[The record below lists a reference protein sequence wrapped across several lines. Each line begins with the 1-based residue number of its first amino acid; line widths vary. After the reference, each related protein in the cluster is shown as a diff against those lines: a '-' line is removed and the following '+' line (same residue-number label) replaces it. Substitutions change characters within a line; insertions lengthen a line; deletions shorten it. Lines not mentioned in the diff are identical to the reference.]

1 MNTGT
6 VTPLLMLLPA
16 IASSLLLAL
25 PGPGT
30 CEPPLPRD
38 SLAVGIYQNSP
49 KVFWNGDGRPQ
60 GLFVDLVDAIARDEG
75 WHVEY
80 VRGTWNENLE
90 RLERGQLDLV
100 LDVTH
105 SDERAARFEFN
116 TIPVIE
122 SWLQAFSLRDTRI
135 DRVRDLN
142 GKRIAILK
150 GAVQEEYFSR
160 EIRERFDIDY
170 TLLTYP
176 DYPAT
181 AEALRRGRAD
191 VLIATRF
198 FYFSDLRGG
207 DIVPRPIVLRPSPV
221 YFAFPRGRGGDL
233 IATIDQHLSAMK
245 NNPGSVYYR
254 SLYRWLGERPRR
266 VVPLFIKWL
275 IAAALG
281 LLLLV
286 AVFAVVLKREVNAKT
301 SDFRASEEKYRQ
313 IYEGI
318 AEGIYRSTP
327 DGRVLMANPA
337 LVRLLGYDTLDEL
350 MAIDISLEGFVNAAV
365 RDEFQRRMERDGEI
379 RDYVNTWRRRDGSEL
394 VVRENARAVRN
405 AGGAIE
411 YYEGTVEDI
420 TAHVRADLAL
430 LDEKNKLAQLFDISL
445 TVARAGTVQ
454 EMLDRTVRGL
464 GELRLFARVV
474 MIIRDQYGRT
484 EQLSHAGL
492 GQDDLALVR
501 DAPPLPPHLLG
512 TLLDQQ
518 HRIANSYYLPFDQR
532 RTRQLLTLTP
542 PATPPAAGDWRP
554 GDCLVVPLTAKSGM
568 IGYLALLDPAD
579 GRVPSLET
587 VRLLELYA
595 NQAAT
600 AVDNLRLYADLE
612 ASYYDTLLAFVA
624 AMEAKDPYTKGHSE
638 NVQRYAVALARHLG
652 LPDDRVKLVDDSALL
667 HDIGKL
673 GVKESILTKPASLS
687 EAEFAEVK
695 QHPLTGSQMVSRIEN
710 LANSAPIIRA
720 HHEYYGGGGY
730 PGEMQGGQIPLEAR
744 IIAVADAYEAMTSD
758 RPYRKAFSRAEALR
772 RLRDAAG
779 GQFDKSI
786 VDAFAELAH
795 RLHGQ

>member
-1 MNTGT
+1 MFRLAA
-6 VTPLLMLLPA
+6 V
-16 IASSLLLAL
+16 SSLLLAL
-25 PGPGT
+25 PGLGI
-30 CEPPLPRD
+30 CEPSLPRD
-38 SLAVGIYQNSP
+38 RLVVGIYQNSP

-60 GLFVDLVDAIARDEG
+60 GMFVDLVDAIARDEG
-75 WHVEY
+75 WRVEY

-90 RLERGQLDLV
+90 RLEGGQLDMV
-100 LDVTH
+100 VDVTY
-105 SDERAARFEFN
+105 SDERAARFDLN
-116 TIPVIE
+116 KIPVIE
-122 SWLQAFSLRDTRI
+122 SWLQAFSLRGTRV
-135 DRVRDLN
+135 DRVRDLD

-150 GAVQEEYFSR
+150 GAVQEEYLAR
-160 EIRERFDIDY
+160 EIRNRFKIDY

-176 DYPAT
+176 DYAT
-181 AEALRRGRAD
+181 TAGALRDGRAD
-191 VLIATRF
+191 VMIATRF
-198 FYFSDLRGG
+198 FYFSELRGS
-207 DIVPRPIVLRPSPV
+207 DIVPRPIMLRPSPV
-221 YFAFPRGRGGDL
+221 YFAFPKHRNGEV
-233 IATIDQHLSAMK
+233 IDAFDDHLSTMK
-245 NNPGSVYYR
+245 NDPGSVYYR

-266 VVPLFIKWL
+266 IVPRYVAWL
-275 IAAALG
+275 IAAAAG
-281 LLLLV
+281 LLALAAL
-286 AVFAVVLKREVNAKT
+286 FLIVLKREVSART
-301 SDFRASEEKYRQ
+301 AEVGASEKQYRQ

-327 DGRVLMANPA
+327 DGRVLMANPS
-337 LVRLLGYDTLDEL
+337 LVRLLGYGSLDEL
-350 MAIDISLEGFVNAAV
+350 MAIDIGREGFVNTAV
-365 RDEFQRRMERDGEI
+365 REEFVRRMERDGEI
-379 RDYVNTWRRRDGSEL
+379 RDFVNTWRRRDGGEL

-420 TAHVRADLAL
+420 TEHVRADLAL

-445 TVARAGTVQ
+445 TVARAGTVR

-464 GELRLFARVV
+464 EELRLFARIV
-474 MIIRDQYGRT
+474 MIIRDADGRT

-492 GQDDLALVR
+492 GDDDLALVR

-518 HRIANSYYLPFDQR
+518 HRISNSYYLPFDQR
-532 RTRQLLTLTP
+532 RPRQLLTLTP
-542 PATPPAAGDWRP
+542 PAGAPAAGDWRP

-579 GRVPSLET
+579 GRVPSMET

-687 EAEFAEVK
+687 EAEFEEVK
-695 QHPLTGSQMVSRIEN
+695 QHPLTGGQMVSRIEN
-710 LANSAPIIRA
+710 LATSAPIIRA

-730 PGEMQGGQIPLEAR
+730 PGEMRGGQIPLEAR

-758 RPYRKAFSRAEALR
+758 RPYRKAFTREQALR
-772 RLRDAAG
+772 RLREAAG
-779 GQFDKSI
+779 GQFDKFI
-786 VDAFAELAH
+786 VDAFVEIAH
-795 RLHGQ
+795 RLRDE